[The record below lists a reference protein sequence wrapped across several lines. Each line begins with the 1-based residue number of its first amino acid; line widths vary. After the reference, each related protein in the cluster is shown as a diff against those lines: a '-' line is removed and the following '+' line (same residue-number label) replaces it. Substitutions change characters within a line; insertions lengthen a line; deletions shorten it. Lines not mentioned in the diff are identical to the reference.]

1 LTIPAKD
8 TKKGRSETLK
18 EKRDG
23 SALKND
29 DEAGSE
35 FDENQDSNKKGIFE
49 ILFKGF

>member
-1 LTIPAKD
+1 MQITTP
-8 TKKGRSETLK
+8 KKGRGSETLK

-23 SALKND
+23 SAVKNE

-35 FDENQDSNKKGIFE
+35 FDDNQQSNKKGIFA